1 MSRPKIGVRQPQWTG
16 SANAERLRKMLNPH
30 APPFS
35 VQLEGLE
42 SGHERIAQANW
53 RGVVDSI
60 DHGGDPRGIFTI
72 GGADALGTSVHARHG
87 SRRGR
92 RNLRTGLLAAGE
104 TDRGGER
111 LIQCHT
117 RAPVP
122 RIDVALDHAGHGLL
136 VRGQGVA
143 ASDRPSGNR
152 KSEKDHPAPQHPLL
166 IWPHAPPI
174 PLALVVHSHGNRR
187 RGVLGCG

>member
-92 RNLRTGLLAAGE
+92 RNLRTGLLATGE
-104 TDRGGER
+104 TDRS
-111 LIQCHT
+111 
-117 RAPVP
+117 
-122 RIDVALDHAGHGLL
+122 GL
-136 VRGQGVA
+136 VV
-143 ASDRPSGNR
+143 
-152 KSEKDHPAPQHPLL
+152 LL
-166 IWPHAPPI
+166 IAAVLTAIPALRRLAGRRDRARPP
-174 PLALVVHSHGNRR
+174 PA
-187 RGVLGCG
+187 GVRC